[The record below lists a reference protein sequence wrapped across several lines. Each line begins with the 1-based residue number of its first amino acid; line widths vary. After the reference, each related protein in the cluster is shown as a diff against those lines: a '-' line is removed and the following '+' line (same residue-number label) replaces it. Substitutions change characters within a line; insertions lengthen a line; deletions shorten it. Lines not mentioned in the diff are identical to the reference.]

1 MAAQGGS
8 SRWRPTR
15 GDGRSRPSS
24 PAPTWDDAA
33 LTAARAGDL
42 RAWGYLVRCHQDLV
56 FRTAW
61 LVTRDTTMAEEATRA
76 ALVRAF
82 RSLRSLDA
90 DEPLRPWLMGVTAGV
105 ARSLVREAGRVR
117 DAKLP
122 DPDPAPR
129 LPALVRVDPTL
140 PRPLPSEEAVLHDA
154 FDGLTDQDRLVLMS
168 RYRFGLRRSEAAA
181 LLGIPDAEA
190 DVGLAATASRLRRRV
205 EEAVARAPERA
216 NPNGTAPAGP
226 VDRLLALSDDK
237 LAALAVAVA
246 LASPP
251 WTPDVAARVCDR
263 LAREAAAYPEHQ
275 ARTAAG
281 EPGADSQ
288 HARGASTVDGVSTTP
303 TRRPPGP
310 PARGRGS
317 GVLPMAI
324 SAIVVVSALVGL
336 ALVTETPRVPDGA
349 STPTAAPVGVLMAG
363 ADTRATTAGS
373 GTPDADGV
381 VVAPPVASPPPQ
393 AGPPAPDL
401 SIVGSRLLGGGSL
414 GARVSLDWTPQAG
427 SDAVV
432 HTWLERKVDDGPW
445 QRVDQAS
452 PAEPLAATIRPGR
465 DYRFRVRSH
474 GEAGSV
480 AVSPTVL
487 VGLEIRDPRSEALAL
502 RSDDWV
508 TRYGNTIKRRLI
520 ATSPEASLSTAFQGN
535 HVALVGPTGP
545 TRGAFGVR
553 IDGGTWTSDDLR
565 VRDSSTQAMLF
576 SEELASGLHW
586 LDLRAE
592 AEGLAVDAVLI
603 VNTLARPSAG

>member
-1 MAAQGGS
+1 
-8 SRWRPTR
+8 
-15 GDGRSRPSS
+15 
-24 PAPTWDDAA
+24 
-33 LTAARAGDL
+33 
-42 RAWGYLVRCHQDLV
+42 
-56 FRTAW
+56 
-61 LVTRDTTMAEEATRA
+61 MAEEATKA
-76 ALVRAF
+76 GFVRAF

-90 DEPLRPWLMGVTAGV
+90 AEPLRPWLMGVTAGV
-105 ARSLVREAGRVR
+105 ARSLVREAGRLR
-117 DAKLP
+117 DAKVP

-140 PRPLPSEEAVLHDA
+140 PRPVSSEEAVLLDA

-168 RYRFGLRRSEAAA
+168 RYRFGLRRSEAAV
-181 LLGIPDAEA
+181 LLGVPETEA
-190 DVGLAATASRLRRRV
+190 DDGLAATVSRFRRRA
-205 EEAVARAPERA
+205 EEAVARAPDRA
-216 NPNGTAPAGP
+216 NPGGTVPAGP
-226 VDRLLALSDDK
+226 VDRLLALTDDQ
-237 LAALAVAVA
+237 LASLAVAVA

-263 LAREAAAYPEHQ
+263 LAREATAYPEHS
-275 ARTAAG
+275 ARNAAG
-281 EPGADSQ
+281 GPGSDPQ
-288 HARGASTVDGVSTTP
+288 RARGASTVDGVSTTP
-303 TRRPPGP
+303 TRHPAGP

-336 ALVTETPRVPDGA
+336 AIVTETPRVPVSV
-349 STPTAAPVGVLMAG
+349 STPTAAPAGVLTAG
-363 ADTRATTAGS
+363 ADARPRTVAAGV
-373 GTPDADGV
+373 PDVASV
-381 VVAPPVASPPPQ
+381 VVAPPVASIPPY

-427 SDAVV
+427 PDGIV

-445 QRVDQAS
+445 QRVDEAS

-474 GEAGSV
+474 GGTGSV
-480 AVSPTVL
+480 AVSPTLL
-487 VGLEIRDPRSEALAL
+487 VALEIRDPRSDALAL

-520 ATSPEASLSTAFQGN
+520 ATSPEAGLTTAFQGD

-565 VRDSSTQAMLF
+565 VRESSTQAMLF
-576 SEELASGLHW
+576 SEKLASGLHW

-603 VNTLARPSAG
+603 LSTLARPSAG